1 MDRSRIYK
9 GRGKRWKRTLT
20 LCLAAVLAL
29 TVFTG
34 CSRKTAA
41 TIGSRTVDK
50 EYTRGQMMVIAITER
65 NRYQNIYTSELWSVK
80 ADESGNTFEDKLMD
94 QVEQFLI
101 ELATTNLMA
110 DEQGIELASQERD
123 ALKSLAQEYYR
134 NLSEQDR
141 RFMDVSQDEVY
152 DLYCE
157 YYRADKLVAEL
168 TKNENLEV
176 SDAEA
181 KVIGIQQIE
190 LDSREEA

>member
-1 MDRSRIYK
+1 MEKD
-9 GRGKRWKRTLT
+9 LD
-20 LCLAAVLAL
+20 
-29 TVFTG
+29 TVPGSGPGTDCFTG

-110 DEQGIELASQERD
+110 DEQGIELTSQERD

-168 TKNENLEV
+168 TKTRTWRSV
-176 SDAEA
+176 TRR
-181 KVIGIQQIE
+181 Q
-190 LDSREEA
+190 R

>member
-1 MDRSRIYK
+1 
-9 GRGKRWKRTLT
+9 
-20 LCLAAVLAL
+20 
-29 TVFTG
+29 
-34 CSRKTAA
+34 
-41 TIGSRTVDK
+41 
-50 EYTRGQMMVIAITER
+50 MVIAITER

-80 ADESGNTFEDKLMD
+80 ADESGNTFEDKLMG

-110 DEQGIELASQERD
+110 DEQGIELTSQERD

-190 LDSREEA
+190 LDSREEAENVLALTQAEKADFGAIAAKYSPLP